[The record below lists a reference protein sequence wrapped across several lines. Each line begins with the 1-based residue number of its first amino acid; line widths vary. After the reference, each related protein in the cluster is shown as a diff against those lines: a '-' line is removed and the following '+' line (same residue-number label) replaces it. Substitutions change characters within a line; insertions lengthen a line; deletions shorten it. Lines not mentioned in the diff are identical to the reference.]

1 MKIVRF
7 RIDDSLIY
15 GALEDGSE
23 RLVALKGDPLF
34 QKTEPSGQLYTLE
47 EARLLSPV
55 IPRSK
60 VVSCFQNQPLN
71 CEEDCGADSVGV
83 EITQFPQV
91 AIKPNT
97 AVIGPDDPIAI
108 PAWGGGNTQIFVGLA
123 AVVKTICKN
132 VLSDDLDQVIAGWTI
147 GLDCSLGKEKLGAC
161 QRRAWDT
168 SAPLGPWIVV
178 DPTFDPDQVTFNAQV
193 DGVEVATAN
202 SSDFSYRVGDAFAK
216 VSAMMTLLPG
226 DVVIVGGMYL
236 PEPLRPGQRI
246 QAMVSGIG
254 ALENL
259 VVSASR

>member
-1 MKIVRF
+1 M
-7 RIDDSLIY
+7 
-15 GALEDGSE
+15 
-23 RLVALKGDPLF
+23 
-34 QKTEPSGQLYTLE
+34 
-47 EARLLSPV
+47 
-55 IPRSK
+55 
-60 VVSCFQNQPLN
+60 
-71 CEEDCGADSVGV
+71 
-83 EITQFPQV
+83 
-91 AIKPNT
+91 
-97 AVIGPDDPIAI
+97 
-108 PAWGGGNTQIFVGLA
+108 
-123 AVVKTICKN
+123 
-132 VLSDDLDQVIAGWTI
+132 
-147 GLDCSLGKEKLGAC
+147 
-161 QRRAWDT
+161 
-168 SAPLGPWIVV
+168 V